1 MRNRVPAASAA
12 VIAAVALVLTG
23 CGGGSSKPA
32 PKTTTAPVSTPAA
45 PDKTAGTSAATTAPS
60 ADPSTDSPTT
70 DSPSPDSTS
79 SDTTSSGM
87 FADPGCN
94 EAMDAL
100 QSVSKLS
107 GVSDPKSALA
117 ALHTMVSQL
126 RDAASKA
133 KSPAAAA
140 GINKLADDF
149 QSMISSVEAGNS
161 SVPDNSAVMKDGKA
175 MAIACES

>member
-1 MRNRVPAASAA
+1 
-12 VIAAVALVLTG
+12 
-23 CGGGSSKPA
+23 
-32 PKTTTAPVSTPAA
+32 
-45 PDKTAGTSAATTAPS
+45 
-60 ADPSTDSPTT
+60 
-70 DSPSPDSTS
+70 
-79 SDTTSSGM
+79 M

-107 GVSDPKSALA
+107 GISDPKSALA

-161 SVPDNSAVMKDGKA
+161 SVPDNTAVMNDGKA

>member
-1 MRNRVPAASAA
+1 MPMRNRLPAASAA
-12 VIAAVALVLTG
+12 VIAAAALVLTG

-32 PKTTTAPVSTPAA
+32 PKATTAPVSTPA
-45 PDKTAGTSAATTAPS
+45 KTTGTTPTATDPATDSPASDSPS
-60 ADPSTDSPTT
+60 ADA
-70 DSPSPDSTS
+70 TS
-79 SDTTSSGM
+79 SDTASSGM

-107 GVSDPKSALA
+107 GISDPKSALA

-161 SVPDNSAVMKDGKA
+161 SVPDNTAVMNDGKA